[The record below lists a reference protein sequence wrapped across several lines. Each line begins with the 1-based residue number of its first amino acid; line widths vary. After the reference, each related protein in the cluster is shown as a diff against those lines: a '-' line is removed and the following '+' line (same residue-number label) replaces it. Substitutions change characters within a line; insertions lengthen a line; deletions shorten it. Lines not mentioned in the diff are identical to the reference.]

1 MKTVIAD
8 AGPIIHLTEA
18 DCVEA
23 LTILGSVI
31 AQQAVAD
38 EVSCVLNC
46 DNCHWRSVVS
56 VVVLDERQKRFAQ
69 MISSSAGLHRGEAE
83 ALALAESAIMPT
95 LLTDDAAARVFAT
108 QQGIEVRGS
117 LGLVLATVALKRFGV
132 EEGLAALARLR
143 SSSLWVSQSI
153 YEKALT
159 ALESMR

>member
-1 MKTVIAD
+1 MQMIIAD
-8 AGPIIHLTEA
+8 AGTIIHLTEA

-31 AQQAVAD
+31 APQAVAD

-46 DNCHWRSVVS
+46 DNWRSFVS

-83 ALALAESAIMPT
+83 ALALAEAAIMPT
-95 LLTDDAAARVFAT
+95 LLTDDAAARLFAT
-108 QQGIEVRGS
+108 KQGIEARGS
-117 LGLVLATVALKRFGV
+117 LGLVLASVALKRFGV
-132 EEGLAALARLR
+132 EEGLTALERLR